1 MIMNEEDLLT
11 KLSSIKNFFLFGK
24 ADYFVHFIDSAEEEL
39 KKNVS
44 QVSKEKL
51 ESLLEMSI
59 RTSSL
64 ANDAYFEDFTCS
76 LEHFTL
82 LESVFAI

>member
-24 ADYFVHFIDSAEEEL
+24 ADFFVHFIDSAEEEL
-39 KKNVS
+39 NKGVNNIS
-44 QVSKEKL
+44 REKL
-51 ESLLEMSI
+51 ESLLELSI

-64 ANDAYFEDFTCS
+64 ANDPYYEDFTCGLDS
-76 LEHFTL
+76 FTL
-82 LESVFAI
+82 IE